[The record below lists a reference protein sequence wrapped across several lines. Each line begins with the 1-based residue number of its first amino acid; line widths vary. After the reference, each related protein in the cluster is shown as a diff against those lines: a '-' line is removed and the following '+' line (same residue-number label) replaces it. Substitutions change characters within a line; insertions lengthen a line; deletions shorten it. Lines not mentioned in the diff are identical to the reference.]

1 MRYYSGN
8 GASVFLDMTS
18 KKNPPLRV
26 LILCTGNS
34 ARSQMAEAIL
44 NQKGQGRFSAESAGS
59 QPAARV
65 NPFAVEALREAGI
78 DWRGRRPRGID
89 DLTSK
94 SWDIVITVCD
104 RAREVCPIFPGQPAL
119 AHWGMED
126 PAAVEGDDETKRQAF
141 REALQ
146 LISRRIDLM
155 LALPVEKLER
165 LALQE
170 RLRAIGSE
178 ASSPAS

>member
-1 MRYYSGN
+1 
-8 GASVFLDMTS
+8 MTTAA
-18 KKNPPLRV
+18 NRPLRV

-34 ARSQMAEAIL
+34 ARSQIAEAIL
-44 NQKGQGRFSAESAGS
+44 NQKGRGRFLAESAGS
-59 QPAARV
+59 QPAAQV
-65 NPFAVEALREAGI
+65 NPYAVEALREAGI
-78 DWRGRRPRGID
+78 EWAGRRPRGID
-89 DLTSK
+89 DLTAR

-104 RAREVCPIFPGQPAL
+104 RAKEACPIFPGQPAL

-126 PAAVEGDDETKRQAF
+126 PAAVEGDDETKRRAF
-141 REALQ
+141 QEALQ

-170 RLRAIGSE
+170 RLRVIG
-178 ASSPAS
+178 ASTGSDQLGVR

>member
-1 MRYYSGN
+1 M
-8 GASVFLDMTS
+8 
-18 KKNPPLRV
+18 

-44 NQKGQGRFSAESAGS
+44 NEKGRGRFAAESAGS
-59 QPAARV
+59 QPASRV

-78 DWRGRRPRGID
+78 DWKERRPRGID
-89 DLTSK
+89 DLGSN

-104 RAREVCPIFPGQPAL
+104 RAKEACPIFPGQPAL

-126 PAAVEGDDETKRQAF
+126 PAAVEGDEETKRRAF

-165 LALQE
+165 LALQD
-170 RLRAIGSE
+170 RLRAIGAASGSE
-178 ASSPAS
+178 HLRTHDA